1 MFAGGGSKGALWSQ
15 ILSDVTGLPVRV
27 PVVREATALG
37 CAIAAGTGAGLYGDM
52 ASTGERLVSW
62 HREFTPNPQH
72 RELYQEMMSKWQT
85 VYADQLG
92 LVDSGLTT
100 SMWQAP
106 GLERRQRVA
115 SSPHLT
121 TGAAPPFPS
130 PFGRGPGG
138 ATLRR
143 SLNPI
148 TITALPF
155 SFFSTMAKLVTH
167 PTT

>member
-1 MFAGGGSKGALWSQ
+1 MTFDSLVFAGGGSKGALWSQ

-37 CAIAAGTGAGLYGDM
+37 CAIAAGTGAGLYDDM

-106 GLERRQRVA
+106 GLSAA
-115 SSPHLT
+115 S
-121 TGAAPPFPS
+121 A
-130 PFGRGPGG
+130 
-138 ATLRR
+138 
-143 SLNPI
+143 
-148 TITALPF
+148 
-155 SFFSTMAKLVTH
+155 
-167 PTT
+167 

>member
-1 MFAGGGSKGALWSQ
+1 
-15 ILSDVTGLPVRV
+15 
-27 PVVREATALG
+27 
-37 CAIAAGTGAGLYGDM
+37 
-52 ASTGERLVSW
+52 
-62 HREFTPNPQH
+62 
-72 RELYQEMMSKWQT
+72 MMSKWQT
-85 VYADQLG
+85 VYADQLS

-115 SSPHLT
+115 SSPHPNYRRRSAFPL
-121 TGAAPPFPS
+121 PPLGE
-130 PFGRGPGG
+130 GRDG

>member
-15 ILSDVTGLPVRV
+15 ILSDVTGLPVRCRWSAK
-27 PVVREATALG
+27 PPGLRHRRRNRRR
-37 CAIAAGTGAGLYGDM
+37 LYGDM

-115 SSPHLT
+115 SSPHPNYRCRS
-121 TGAAPPFPS
+121 AFPLS
-130 PFGRGPGG
+130 LWERAGG

-155 SFFSTMAKLVTH
+155 SLFLH
-167 PTT
+167 DG

>member
-1 MFAGGGSKGALWSQ
+1 MLKATLQAVQVGKSLLPAL
-15 ILSDVTGLPVRV
+15 V
-27 PVVREATALG
+27 
-37 CAIAAGTGAGLYGDM
+37 AGLDIDM

-115 SSPHLT
+115 SSP
-121 TGAAPPFPS
+121 S
-130 PFGRGPGG
+130 P
-138 ATLRR
+138 
-143 SLNPI
+143 
-148 TITALPF
+148 
-155 SFFSTMAKLVTH
+155 
-167 PTT
+167 

>member
-1 MFAGGGSKGALWSQ
+1 M
-15 ILSDVTGLPVRV
+15 
-27 PVVREATALG
+27 
-37 CAIAAGTGAGLYGDM
+37 
-52 ASTGERLVSW
+52 SW

-115 SSPHLT
+115 CPPHPNYRCRS
-121 TGAAPPFPS
+121 AFPLS
-130 PFGRGPGG
+130 LWERAGGG

-155 SFFSTMAKLVTH
+155 SLFLH
-167 PTT
+167 DG

>member
-1 MFAGGGSKGALWSQ
+1 MNIESLVFAGGGSKGALWSQ

-115 SSPHLT
+115 LPPHPNYRCRS
-121 TGAAPPFPS
+121 AFPPS
-130 PFGRGPGG
+130 PFGRGPGVG
-138 ATLRR
+138 QRFAVL
-143 SLNPI
+143 
-148 TITALPF
+148 
-155 SFFSTMAKLVTH
+155 
-167 PTT
+167 

>member
-1 MFAGGGSKGALWSQ
+1 M
-15 ILSDVTGLPVRV
+15 
-27 PVVREATALG
+27 
-37 CAIAAGTGAGLYGDM
+37 
-52 ASTGERLVSW
+52 SW

-115 SSPHLT
+115 SSPHPNYRCRS
-121 TGAAPPFPS
+121 AFPS